1 MSTKNWLFYTY
12 KKSTLLL
19 LFRRHDIYELLKMTY
34 LQPVWNCQ
42 TVIEARNEKPF
53 YFVWGPIHNYTYK
66 YLQMI
71 EYTSLNH
78 VPEVQFQKSLFKTSR
93 SKLFAL
99 LILNEGVFKVW
110 DDFFS
115 LVAKNWPTF
124 KNWLEYRLLCLLFF
138 HHFDRQW
145 NYFSLDN

>member
-1 MSTKNWLFYTY
+1 
-12 KKSTLLL
+12 
-19 LFRRHDIYELLKMTY
+19 
-34 LQPVWNCQ
+34 
-42 TVIEARNEKPF
+42 
-53 YFVWGPIHNYTYK
+53 
-66 YLQMI
+66 MI

-124 KNWLEYRLLCLLFF
+124 
-138 HHFDRQW
+138 
-145 NYFSLDN
+145 